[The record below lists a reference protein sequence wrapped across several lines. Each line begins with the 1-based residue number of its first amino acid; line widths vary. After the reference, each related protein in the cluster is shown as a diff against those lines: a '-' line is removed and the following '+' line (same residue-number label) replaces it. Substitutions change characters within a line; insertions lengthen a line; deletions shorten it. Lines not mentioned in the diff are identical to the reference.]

1 MRSAQHE
8 KINYVEF
15 PAKDI
20 IASKAFFSS
29 AFNWQ
34 FTDYGQGENGPEY
47 SAFSADSAG
56 LEGGFYSADLTAST
70 YSGSALI
77 VLFSAELEQTQHKI
91 EKAGGSI
98 VKAIF
103 PFPGGRRFHFTD
115 PSGNEFAVWSNN

>member
-1 MRSAQHE
+1 MMRSAEHE

-15 PAKDI
+15 PAKDL
-20 IASKAFFSS
+20 IASKAFFQQ

-34 FTDYGQGENGPEY
+34 FTDYGPEY

-56 LEGGFYSADLTAST
+56 LEGGFYSADLSAST
-70 YSGSALI
+70 FSGSALL
-77 VLFSAELEQTQHKI
+77 VLFSNNLEQTQKTI
-91 EKAGGSI
+91 EAAGGSI

-115 PSGNEFAVWSNN
+115 PSGNEFAVWSNNE